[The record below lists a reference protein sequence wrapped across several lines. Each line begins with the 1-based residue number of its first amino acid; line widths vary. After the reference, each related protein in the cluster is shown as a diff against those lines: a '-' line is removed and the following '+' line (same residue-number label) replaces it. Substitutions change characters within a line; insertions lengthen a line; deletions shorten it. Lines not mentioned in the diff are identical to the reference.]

1 VFLRLELRTLLGE
14 LVDCA
19 LVLPDIIGVSGPG
32 DAEGIA
38 RVLPPLQAR
47 QGLPRRR
54 RGWDV
59 SVMAPGLPL
68 PQNPDDLLFREPA
81 TTLPACLRTRA
92 TLRRRHPAPRPKAA
106 ARSLR
111 TPRQP
116 VSSLDAP
123 APKFRILKFHRAET
137 SPWISPI
144 SRRTHFEPAS
154 ARTQPVSESLGRTS
168 PRRI

>member
-1 VFLRLELRTLLGE
+1 VIGHYKACSAKAGVFLRLELRTLLGE

-59 SVMAPGLPL
+59 SVMAPASCSRKIPMICSSV
-68 PQNPDDLLFREPA
+68 N
-81 TTLPACLRTRA
+81 
-92 TLRRRHPAPRPKAA
+92 
-106 ARSLR
+106 
-111 TPRQP
+111 RQ
-116 VSSLDAP
+116 
-123 APKFRILKFHRAET
+123 
-137 SPWISPI
+137 
-144 SRRTHFEPAS
+144 
-154 ARTQPVSESLGRTS
+154 QPCRLA
-168 PRRI
+168 